1 MKPFDFVF
9 SIGSDCACAMHL
21 RDCGLRDMSSPFD
34 WVFGISLLARVKII
48 EDDVAVL
55 LRLENLR
62 KLVKEK
68 DGDPK
73 CDYYAD
79 DGSGFIHYHDFP
91 VGVPLEE
98 ILPTV
103 RAKYERRIRRFR
115 GRLASGGRVL
125 MVWWDKRTHEEDAA
139 YFEAIRRMQAKFP
152 ACEFH
157 LLAFQD
163 DQTLPVGATRKER
176 LSDRIEKVSG
186 RFCPVPSVRG
196 DVKLTAK
203 YLRKVPVCWSI
214 RKKALRRSCLRA
226 LIKFLA
232 AFVVVKS
239 VRKAVRAKLSTRFGV
254 ADVR

>member
-1 MKPFDFVF
+1 MRPFDYVF

-21 RDCGLRDMSSPFD
+21 RDCGLRDMSAPFD
-34 WVFGISLLARVKII
+34 WVFGISLAARVQII
-48 EDDVAVL
+48 EDDFAGL
-55 LRLENLR
+55 LKRENLR
-62 KLVKEK
+62 KLRKEK

-91 VGVPLEE
+91 VGVPLEVS
-98 ILPTV
+98 LPTV
-103 RAKYERRIRRFR
+103 RSKYERRIQRFL

-139 YFEAIRRMQAKFP
+139 YFDALGRMQAKFP

-163 DQTLPVGATRKER
+163 DQMLPVGMTERVR
-176 LSDRIEKVSG
+176 LSDRIEKVRG

-196 DVKLTAK
+196 DVRLTAK
-203 YLRKVPVCWSI
+203 YLRKVPVCW
-214 RKKALRRSCLRA
+214 RVRRKALRRSCLRG

-232 AFVVVKS
+232 AFFVVKS
-239 VRKAVRAKLSTRFGV
+239 VRKAVRAKLATRFGV
-254 ADVR
+254 ADVK